1 MKKRKSSFFQR
12 FIFLKSLMVS
22 IVWVYP
28 SFSHT
33 NHPHQPVKT
42 EVSPQPVNKNTEL
55 QTQTKINNIPSNISI
70 QPQKN
75 SDAFFIPQTSE
86 ILGFILIV
94 NPFLLY
100 TLRKKL
106 HHLKK

>member
-1 MKKRKSSFFQR
+1 MKHRKSRFFQVI
-12 FIFLKSLMVS
+12 IFLNSL
-22 IVWVYP
+22 IVLIFWIYP

-42 EVSPQPVNKNTEL
+42 EVSPQPINENTAS
-55 QTQTKINNIPSNISI
+55 QTQTKINNIPSNINT
-70 QPQKN
+70 QPQN
-75 SDAFFIPQTSE
+75 NADAFFIPKTSE
-86 ILGFILIV
+86 ILGFVLIV